1 MKMGQKIYKPWLIMA
16 RVRYLLTL
24 NKYLFFRKLHNIRE
38 NKGAWFVMM
47 YLLGAKGHVLYP

>member
-1 MKMGQKIYKPWLIMA
+1 MA

-38 NKGAWFVMM
+38 NKGEWFVIM
-47 YLLGAKGHVLYP
+47 YLLGAKGHAHVLYPRSA